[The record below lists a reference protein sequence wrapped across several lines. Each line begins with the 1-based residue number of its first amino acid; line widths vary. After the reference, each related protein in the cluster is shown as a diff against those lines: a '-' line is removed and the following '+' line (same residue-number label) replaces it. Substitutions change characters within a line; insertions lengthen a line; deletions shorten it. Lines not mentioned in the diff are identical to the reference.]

1 MSRRLLVL
9 VALLGWLAT
18 GCQVDLVAGVD
29 VNRDGSGQVTA
40 SVGLDAEAA
49 QQLGD
54 VGHAFRVDDLRQ
66 AGWKVVG
73 PRKEGDGLTW
83 VRASKPFAAPD
94 QAQATMA
101 ELAGPAGPFR
111 DFHLIRTKSLLRSTT
126 TFTGVVDLTGGLTGL
141 SDADLTQRLGDVDL
155 GLDLDGLRR
164 RFGDDLAK
172 SVKVQVT
179 AGLPGKVVTNAP
191 ARDGGRALWSPD
203 LGQSVRMQASSNAFK
218 VAPGLVAAALAA
230 VLVPVLAVIVAVRRR
245 RRGRQRR
252 GGGR

>member
-1 MSRRLLVL
+1 
-9 VALLGWLAT
+9 
-18 GCQVDLVAGVD
+18 
-29 VNRDGSGQVTA
+29 
-40 SVGLDAEAA
+40 
-49 QQLGD
+49 
-54 VGHAFRVDDLRQ
+54 
-66 AGWKVVG
+66 
-73 PRKEGDGLTW
+73 
-83 VRASKPFAAPD
+83 
-94 QAQATMA
+94 MA

-179 AGLPGKVVTNAP
+179 ARLPGKVVTNAP

-252 GGGR
+252 GRAR